1 MTQDD
6 CWAAKYNEV
15 MEENLSLAIIS
26 QKDFI
31 SRVPTNGLE

>member
-1 MTQDD
+1 MTQDE

-15 MEENLSLAIIS
+15 MEENLSLAVIS

-31 SRVPTNGLE
+31 SCVPTNGLE